1 MCARVRRLAYIADK
15 GSTHFHGNS
24 VIFFSAQGDRSKL
37 KENEKFRRF
46 FLLLALISEMAAKVI
61 AARRRPTSRYR
72 GEHRRSEG
80 QYTGEG
86 GGGGGG
92 KSRDLVELLL
102 RPPSARTFSCKIL
115 GFSFDLFFWLLFNN
129 FPFRYF
135 SEARNTRPL
144 PKQGHLSRKHLVE
157 KSGAKPAIGIK
168 T

>member
-15 GSTHFHGNS
+15 GSFHFHGKI
-24 VIFFSAQGDRSKL
+24 VIFFCTRDRSKQGER
-37 KENEKFRRF
+37 KIPKIF

-144 PKQGHLSRKHLVE
+144 PKQGHLSRKDRVE
-157 KSGAKPAIGIK
+157 RSSAKTAMEIK